1 MPWESCLQG
10 RQWLTF
16 DRTGIIG
23 ESPLMQEIFALL
35 ALAAPTDATVLLLG
49 ETGTGKELISRAIH
63 RNSQRRQNPFVVVN
77 CAAIPENL
85 LESDLFGHERGAFT
99 GAVNRK
105 IGRFALAHGGTIFL
119 DEIGE
124 LPIPIQAKILRV
136 LQFKEFE
143 PVGSHKTQKVDVRII
158 AATNRSLNDE
168 VREGRFRED
177 LFYRLN
183 VVTLTLPPLRR
194 RFEDIPILAYYFFEN
209 YVKKNKRALKEID
222 PLVIQLLQ
230 AHNWPGNIRELE
242 NIIERA
248 VIFCTGRTLTKE
260 FLPETLQTKKT
271 HINSAQASSH
281 QESSL
286 MELERELIFRTLEK
300 VGNNRQQAAQILGIS
315 QEELDFKLLAY
326 HWREV

>member
-1 MPWESCLQG
+1 V
-10 RQWLTF
+10 TF

-23 ESPLMQEIFALL
+23 ESPLMQEIFEML

-49 ETGTGKELISRAIH
+49 ETGTGKELIGRAIH
-63 RNSQRRQNPFVVVN
+63 RNSVRRAGPFIVVN

-105 IGRFALAHGGTIFL
+105 AGRFALAHGGTILL

-124 LPIPIQAKILRV
+124 LPISIQAKILRV

-143 PVGSHKTQKVDVRII
+143 PLGSPKTQKVDVRII
-158 AATNRSLNDE
+158 AATNRSLADE

-194 RFEDIPILAYYFFEN
+194 RLEDIPILAYYFFET
-209 YVKKNKRALKEID
+209 YTQKNKRSIKAID
-222 PLVIQLLQ
+222 PLALDLLK
-230 AHNWPGNIRELE
+230 AYNWPGNIRELE
-242 NIIERA
+242 NIMERA
-248 VIFCTGRTLTKE
+248 VIFCTGPTLTAE
-260 FLPETLQTKKT
+260 NLPDMLHDQQAQINPVQTF
-271 HINSAQASSH
+271 SH
-281 QESSL
+281 PESSL
-286 MELERELIFRTLEK
+286 MDLERELIFRTLEK
-300 VGNNRQQAAQILGIS
+300 VGKNRQQAAQILGIS
-315 QEELDFKLLAY
+315 QEELDFKLRAY

>member
-1 MPWESCLQG
+1 
-10 RQWLTF
+10 LTF

-23 ESPLMQEIFALL
+23 ESPLMQEIFAQL

-49 ETGTGKELISRAIH
+49 ETGTGKELIGRAIH
-63 RNSQRRQNPFVVVN
+63 GNSLRRQGPFVVVN

-136 LQFKEFE
+136 LQFREFE

-158 AATNRSLNDE
+158 AATNRSLADE

-194 RFEDIPILAYYFFEN
+194 RLEDIPVLAYHFFEI
-209 YVKKNKRALKEID
+209 YAQKNKRAIKEID

-230 AHNWPGNIRELE
+230 AYHWPGNIRELE
-242 NIIERA
+242 NIMERA
-248 VIFCTGRTLTKE
+248 VIFCTGRTLTAE
-260 FLPETLQTKKT
+260 NLPETLQTQKT
-271 HINSAQASSH
+271 QIDSAQAFSH

-286 MELERELIFRTLEK
+286 MDLERELIFRTLEK
-300 VGNNRQQAAQILGIS
+300 VGNNRQQAAQVLGIS
-315 QEELDFKLLAY
+315 QEELDFKLRAY

>member
-1 MPWESCLQG
+1 MA
-10 RQWLTF
+10 F

-23 ESPLMQEIFALL
+23 ESPRMREIFEML

-49 ETGTGKELISRAIH
+49 ETGTGKELIARAIH
-63 RNSQRRQNPFVVVN
+63 RNSQRREGPFVVVN

-99 GAVNRK
+99 GAANRK
-105 IGRFALAHGGTIFL
+105 IGRFALAHGGSVFL

-143 PVGSHKTQKVDVRII
+143 PLGSHRTQKVDVRII
-158 AATNRSLNDE
+158 AATNRFLTDE

-183 VVTLTLPPLRR
+183 VVALTLPPLRLR
-194 RFEDIPILAYYFFEN
+194 LEDIPILAYYFFDH
-209 YVKKNKRALKEID
+209 YSRKNKRTMHEIDAGVLQRLKEY
-222 PLVIQLLQ
+222 
-230 AHNWPGNIRELE
+230 NWPGNIRELE
-242 NIIERA
+242 NVMERA
-248 VIFCTGRTLTKE
+248 VIFCTGKTLAME
-260 FLPETLQTKKT
+260 NLPDPLQTKRCQT
-271 HINSAQASSH
+271 DHTPGFDN

-286 MELERELIFRTLEK
+286 MELEKELIFRTLEK
-300 VGNNRQQAAQILGIS
+300 VGNNRQQAAQVLGIS
-315 QEELDFKLLAY
+315 QEELDFKLRAY
-326 HWREV
+326 HWREP

>member
-1 MPWESCLQG
+1 
-10 RQWLTF
+10 LTF

-23 ESPLMQEIFALL
+23 ESPLMQEIFTLL

-49 ETGTGKELISRAIH
+49 ETGTGKELIGQAIH
-63 RNSQRRQNPFVVVN
+63 RNSRRREGPFVVVN

-143 PVGSHKTQKVDVRII
+143 PLGTHKTQKVDVRII
-158 AATNRSLNDE
+158 AATNRFLTDE

-183 VVTLTLPPLRR
+183 VVTLTLPPLRKR
-194 RFEDIPILAYYFFEN
+194 LEDIPILAYYFLEN
-209 YVKKNKRALKEID
+209 FARKNKRQIKEIE
-222 PLVIQLLQ
+222 PPALHLLKSY
-230 AHNWPGNIRELE
+230 HWPGNIRELE
-242 NIIERA
+242 NIMERA
-248 VIFCTGRTLTKE
+248 VIFVPAR
-260 FLPETLQTKKT
+260 
-271 HINSAQASSH
+271 
-281 QESSL
+281 
-286 MELERELIFRTLEK
+286 R
-300 VGNNRQQAAQILGIS
+300 
-315 QEELDFKLLAY
+315 
-326 HWREV
+326 

>member
-1 MPWESCLQG
+1 MPLY
-10 RQWLTF
+10 
-16 DRTGIIG
+16 
-23 ESPLMQEIFALL
+23 
-35 ALAAPTDATVLLLG
+35 LLLG
-49 ETGTGKELISRAIH
+49 ETGTGKELIGRAIH
-63 RNSQRRQNPFVVVN
+63 QNSLRRTGPFVVVN

-143 PVGSHKTQKVDVRII
+143 PLGSHKTQKVDVRII
-158 AATNRSLNDE
+158 AATNRSLIDE

-194 RFEDIPILAYYFFEN
+194 RLVDIPILAYYFFEN
-209 YVKKNKRALKEID
+209 YTKKIKRSIKEID
-222 PLVIQLLQ
+222 PAVLHLLK
-230 AHNWPGNIRELE
+230 AYNWPGNIRELE
-242 NIIERA
+242 NIMERA
-248 VIFCTGRTLTKE
+248 VIFCTGQTLTTE
-260 FLPETLQTKKT
+260 NLPEMLQTK
-271 HINSAQASSH
+271 HPQINPAQTFDH

-286 MELERELIFRTLEK
+286 MDLERELIFRTLEK
-300 VGNNRQQAAQILGIS
+300 VGNNRQQAAQVLGIS
-315 QEELDFKLLAY
+315 QEELDFKLRAY

>member
-1 MPWESCLQG
+1 
-10 RQWLTF
+10 LTF

-49 ETGTGKELISRAIH
+49 DTGTGKELIGRAIH
-63 RNSQRRQNPFVVVN
+63 QNSQRRQGPFVVVN

-124 LPIPIQAKILRV
+124 LPLPIQAKILRV

-158 AATNRSLNDE
+158 AATNRSLTDE

-194 RFEDIPILAYYFFEN
+194 RLEDIPVLAYYFFEI
-209 YVKKNKRALKEID
+209 YAQKNKRSIKGID

-230 AHNWPGNIRELE
+230 AYHWPGNIRELE
-242 NIIERA
+242 NIMERA
-248 VIFCTGRTLTKE
+248 VIFCTGRTLTAE
-260 FLPETLQTKKT
+260 HLPETLQTQKT
-271 HINSAQASSH
+271 QIDSAQTSSH

-286 MELERELIFRTLEK
+286 MDLERELIFRTLEK
-300 VGNNRQQAAQILGIS
+300 VGNNRQQAAQVLGIS
-315 QEELDFKLLAY
+315 QEELDFKLRAY